1 MTDKKPWSIGKK
13 LGLAALGAAVLLVT
27 VVLPAEY
34 GIDPTG
40 FGRLTSISKL
50 SEDDHDHAHEEGQDY
65 GQVLEFNIADYDV
78 TAERIEQSIQGLINL
93 QENPFRTETID
104 IKIEDFGEMEHKFIM
119 EKDTTLVYSWD
130 VVGAKG
136 DGVYFDF
143 HGHPSTADAINYPE
157 GFEQAYSKGEGT
169 SQSGSFTAPF
179 PGYHGFYFMNLEEG
193 EINVRLQVS
202 GYWKE
207 HKEMYRA
214 VDGKVIKTV
223 EF

>member
-1 MTDKKPWSIGKK
+1 MTDKKSWSIGKK
-13 LGLAALGAAVLLVT
+13 LGLAAFGAAILLVT

-40 FGRLTSISKL
+40 FGRMTSISKL
-50 SEDDHDHAHEEGQDY
+50 SEPAPAAGQDF
-65 GQVLEFNIADYDV
+65 GQHMEFNIAEYDV
-78 TAERIEQSIQGLINL
+78 TAERIEQSVQGLIHL
-93 QENPFRTETID
+93 EEASFQTETLD
-104 IKIEDFGEMEHKFIM
+104 IMIEDFGEMEHKFIM
-119 EKDTTLVYSWD
+119 ESDTTLVYSWEVLD
-130 VVGAKG
+130 AKG

-143 HGHPSTADAINYPE
+143 HGHPSSEDAVNYPQD
-157 GFEQAYSKGEGT
+157 FEQAYSKGEGI
-169 SQSGSFTAPF
+169 SQHGSFTAPF
-179 PGYHGFYFMNLEEG
+179 PGYHGWYFMNLEEG
-193 EINVRLQVS
+193 AITVRLQIS

>member
-1 MTDKKPWSIGKK
+1 MTDKTSWSIGKK
-13 LGLAALGAAVLLVT
+13 LGLAALGAVILLVM

-50 SEDDHDHAHEEGQDY
+50 SESAPAAGQDF
-65 GQVLEFNIADYDV
+65 GQTMEFNIAEYDV
-78 TAERIEQSIQGLINL
+78 TAERIEESIQGLIKL
-93 QENPFRTETID
+93 EEVPFRTETID
-104 IKIEDFGEMEHKFIM
+104 LKIEDFGEMEHKFIM
-119 EKDTTLVYSWD
+119 PADSTLVYSWE
-130 VVGAKG
+130 VLGAKS
-136 DGVYFDF
+136 DGVYFEF
-143 HGHPSTADAINYPE
+143 HGHPSTADAPNYPE

-169 SQSGSFTAPF
+169 SQSGSFTTPF
-179 PGYHGFYFMNLEEG
+179 PGYHGWYLMNLEEA
-193 EINVRLQVS
+193 EITVRLNVS
-202 GYWKE
+202 GYWTE

>member
-1 MTDKKPWSIGKK
+1 MTDKTSWSTGKK
-13 LGLAALGAAVLLVT
+13 LGLASLGAAILLVT
-27 VVLPAEY
+27 LVLPAEY

-40 FGRLTSISKL
+40 FGRLTSVSKL
-50 SEDDHDHAHEEGQDY
+50 SATEPAQGEDFGQAM
-65 GQVLEFNIADYDV
+65 EFNIAEYDV
-78 TAERIEQSIQGLINL
+78 TAERIEASIQGLIKL
-93 QENPFRTETID
+93 EEIPFRTETID

-119 EKDTTLVYSWD
+119 EEDTSLVYSWE

-143 HGHPSTADAINYPE
+143 HGHPSSEDALLYPE
-157 GFEQAYSKGEGT
+157 GFEQAYSKSEAT

-179 PGYHGFYFMNLEEG
+179 PGYHGWYFMNLEEG
-193 EINVRLQVS
+193 EIHLRLQVS
-202 GYWKE
+202 GYCKE